1 MFQLSTLQTF
11 KCKPIKILILHK
23 LIILSLV
30 VAVIS
35 GAEGTCVQW
44 EAAVEEGFVFLDL
57 AVLSQSSNLLRF
69 VRDIPGRWPGP
80 SVVWQVSTTIAATA
94 ESSRWC
100 CPRPAR
106 PGPVSS
112 W

>member
-1 MFQLSTLQTF
+1 MFQPSTLQIF
-11 KCKPIKILILHK
+11 KCKPIKILTLHK

-57 AVLSQSSNLLRF
+57 AVLSQSSNLLCF
-69 VRDIPGRWPGP
+69 VRDIPG
-80 SVVWQVSTTIAATA
+80 S
-94 ESSRWC
+94 
-100 CPRPAR
+100 
-106 PGPVSS
+106 
-112 W
+112 